1 MIFNIAKLQN
11 ENEKIKKKIKK
22 VETSYYSVSTI
33 IIKNRYYSLILG
45 SSKPRCF
52 FLSTTLR

>member
-22 VETSYYSVSTI
+22 VETSYGVSTI
-33 IIKNRYYSLILG
+33 IIRNRYYSLILG